1 VLAQSD
7 LGAEKGRCVNDRLGT
22 TRSVLDLLFRY
33 RRLEDPAVSCAE
45 RPCAE
50 CYSVHVPKIELQVQN
65 DEPVLFIVPAFP
77 AKSPNLSKV
86 VGTLPDLAE
95 ELALEFLQSLCEAI
109 SFYHPPG
116 AKIIICSDGHVF
128 GDVVSVPDATVTA
141 YRDRLSAM
149 VARRD
154 SLELFCL
161 SDVYHES
168 DPAVMREFMIRD
180 YPIDPEEVSRRVAAE
195 DQWRSL
201 FNGLHRFLF
210 EDNCALR
217 PDATRSSIRK
227 SAKSLAYTTL
237 ARSNAWGRL
246 IADRF
251 PNATRLSI
259 HPQAAHS
266 AKLGIQL
273 LRAADSWLTPWH
285 GVAVDDGQYIKLTT
299 RRRAEALSAR
309 LVWRDGRPSHFVAPH
324 VDAQVALV

>member
-1 VLAQSD
+1 MN
-7 LGAEKGRCVNDRLGT
+7 EHLGT
-22 TRSVLDLLFRY
+22 TRKIIDLLFRY
-33 RRLEDPAVSCAE
+33 RRLDALAGVCAE
-45 RPCAE
+45 RPCE
-50 CYSVHVPKIELQVQN
+50 RCYSVHIPKIESKVRSG
-65 DEPVLFIVPAFP
+65 EPVLFIVPAFP

-128 GDVVSVPDATVTA
+128 SDVVSVPDATVTA
-141 YRDRLSAM
+141 YRDRLSM
-149 VARRD
+149 MIARRD
-154 SLELFCL
+154 CLDLFCL

-168 DPAVMREFMIRD
+168 EPALMRDAMVRD
-180 YPIDPEEVSRRVAAE
+180 YPVDLEEVSRRVATE

-201 FNGLHRFLF
+201 FNGIHRFLF

-217 PDATRSSIRK
+217 PDATRSAIRK
-227 SAKSLAYTTL
+227 SAKSLAYATL
-237 ARSNAWGRL
+237 TRSTAWGRL
-246 IADRF
+246 IAERF
-251 PNATRLSI
+251 PDATRLSI

-266 AKLGIQL
+266 EKLGIQL

-324 VDAQVALV
+324 VDAQVELVGAG